1 MVIIDNK
8 KETTHL
14 LEVLAQI
21 QQALEQSDSFALHQ
35 LSDQLLHTASIQQ
48 HTDIL
53 TIAVVTYGLHKL
65 VTKKERIPQREWALF
80 VKKFNGEL
88 HKSSE
93 ALQEQDA
100 EEFARHLDH
109 AKELIE
115 TSIGKKMAGYIQEI
129 LKKASVNKATKVYEH
144 GISLS
149 RTAHLLGL
157 SQWDLLEY
165 VGQRES
171 RDSPYV
177 ATIDEKKRAAMALA
191 FFS

>member
-88 HKSSE
+88 RKSSE
-93 ALQEQDA
+93 ALQDRDT

-115 TSIGKKMAGYIQEI
+115 TSIGKKMAGYVQEI
-129 LKKASVNKATKVYEH
+129 LKKASINKATKVYEH

-177 ATIDEKKRAAMALA
+177 ATIDEKKRASQTLA